1 MAPTPSTRR
10 LLDGVEVPVP
20 PLDGASPSAFSTPHA
35 IKCDSHTGDNLQMRQ
50 ARDVRSGSVRLPI
63 GVRQVC
69 DETGTSLRV
78 VDPPRRRRRVPVAQA
93 SGGKCRH
100 CKEWY
105 GGLRRISGGVPSQE
119 R

>member
-10 LLDGVEVPVP
+10 LLDGVEVAVP
-20 PLDGASPSAFSTPHA
+20 SLDGASPSAFSTAHPTQ
-35 IKCDSHTGDNLQMRQ
+35 CDFHTGDNLQMRQ
-50 ARDVRSGSVRLPI
+50 ARDVRGRALWLPAR
-63 GVRQVC
+63 VRQVR
-69 DETGTSLRV
+69 DEAGASSHRV
-78 VDPPRRRRRVPVAQA
+78 DAPRRRRVPVAQA

-105 GGLRRISGGVPSQE
+105 GGLRRIVGGVPTQE